1 MHSGSNL
8 SPPRPQY
15 LELSLRFP
23 QPPGSSPPALD
34 PPPAPR
40 LLLSRGHPQT
50 AAGLASHES
59 STVDAPCGGNP
70 STGLLSLD
78 LRKAHQD
85 QPGKTVLTR
94 ESCAGPEHPHSG
106 RGWSPTGS
114 CLKIVAV
121 NGRERFVRVLNQS
134 LEETADLGGLTLQQ
148 RVRDVPVCVYR
159 FPPGTLLAPR
169 HHVTVWGEG
178 PRNPKRQLP
187 STLGQELVHFHSRR
201 GCVTLL
207 LNPKGEVL
215 SEHQAPPCV
224 SPVSR
229 IFADNTDLSIDR
241 FPLSEAKPAAD
252 TCEQRPGPQ
261 PSRAGRVREARA
273 RRRRPGTRGLFPR
286 LSTGKI
292 FRSREVPAPS
302 EAAETLAPEL
312 LPAIPGERAVTRRAG
327 GPAGR
332 GRPARPHPVTVLA
345 DAGLCLEDCRA
356 RTEHRVRVSARAVP
370 RPLASSPVPPCAR
383 RGAPPLSPPAP
394 RVSQAPRP
402 QVCRK
407 SVDRSCPM
415 VALSV
420 QSTAESKYGFR
431 FLPCPPV
438 TTDRKARV

>member
-1 MHSGSNL
+1 MQVVTAETLMDFSDL
-8 SPPRPQY
+8 S
-15 LELSLRFP
+15 
-23 QPPGSSPPALD
+23 
-34 PPPAPR
+34 
-40 LLLSRGHPQT
+40 
-50 AAGLASHES
+50 ES
-59 STVDAPCGGNP
+59 EQGP
-70 STGLLSLD
+70 STGEGFRLEDVDWNSIAQRYPNLFINIESNSD
-78 LRKAHQD
+78 QKSPFPGSPESPPGPAWQD
-85 QPGKTVLTR
+85 CPDQGVLCR
-94 ESCAGPEHPHSG
+94 SRAPAFRARLE
-106 RGWSPTGS
+106 
-114 CLKIVAV
+114 IVAV